1 MCENKSHGL
10 DEESMNKFAYICLA
24 FDASSGLKTGIKM
37 KIMNLFLLSIRRF
50 SILFCGAEGEGYD
63 WPKAKGFIGPSHR
76 TLF

>member
-10 DEESMNKFAYICLA
+10 DVESMNKFAYICLA

-50 SILFCGAEGEGYD
+50 LILFLLCRGRGVRLAESLRVY
-63 WPKAKGFIGPSHR
+63 WPVA
-76 TLF
+76 